1 MKEHR
6 IRRLF
11 AEDNR
16 IVIVAFDHAAF
27 MGPVRGLEKPGQL
40 IDDIVA
46 TGIDSVLTTMGI
58 ARTFCGKFGHLG
70 LILRVDGGATMR
82 SPKMGDIALSFSVQ
96 DALRLGAD
104 AVACMGMIGFDEEP
118 SSLRN
123 LAELSSQSAEWN
135 MPLLAEMLVK
145 GTDDGE
151 LTVEDVEFA
160 MRIGVELGADLIK
173 APFVGPAT
181 DFTAAI
187 QSCYCPVVVLG
198 GAKMDEPTA
207 LLENV
212 AEAIDAGATG
222 VAIGRNVWQHPNPAS
237 VCRALVA
244 IVHGGANVSQALK
257 EIAD

>member
-11 AEDNR
+11 AEDKR

-27 MGPVRGLEKPGQL
+27 MGPIRGLENPGQL
-40 IDDIVA
+40 IDDIVD

-58 ARTFCGKFGHLG
+58 ARMFCEKFGHLG
-70 LILRVDGGATMR
+70 LILRVDLGATIII
-82 SPKMGDIALSFSVQ
+82 KKKKDIELSFSVE

-123 LAELSSQSAEWN
+123 LAALSSQSAEWN

-145 GTDDGE
+145 GTNDGKV
-151 LTVEDVEFA
+151 TVEDVEFA

-173 APFVGPAT
+173 APYAGPAS
-181 DFTAAI
+181 DFATAI
-187 QSCYCPVVVLG
+187 QSCYRPVVVLG
-198 GAKMDEPTA
+198 GAKMDEPAA
-207 LLENV
+207 LLENI
-212 AEAIDAGATG
+212 AEAIEAGANG

-244 IVHGGANVSQALK
+244 LVHGGANVSQALK
-257 EIAD
+257 EITD

>member
-6 IRRLF
+6 MRRLF

-40 IDDIVA
+40 IDDIVP

-58 ARTFCGKFGHLG
+58 ARAFSGKFRHLG

-82 SPKMGDIALSFSVQ
+82 SPKKGDIALSFSIQ

-104 AVACMGMIGFDEEP
+104 AVACMGMIGFEEEP

-123 LAELSSQSAEWN
+123 LVKLSSQSAEWN

-145 GTDDGE
+145 GTDDGKI
-151 LTVEDVEFA
+151 TVEDVEFA

-173 APFVGPAT
+173 APYVGPAA
-181 DFTAAI
+181 DFATAI
-187 QSCYCPVVVLG
+187 QRCYCPVVVLG
-198 GAKMDEPTA
+198 GAKIDEPTG

-222 VAIGRNVWQHPNPAS
+222 VAIGRNVWQHSNPTS

-244 IVHGGANVSQALK
+244 IVHGGASVSQALK